1 MVNKSLRDKVIER
14 LDSMKQEAIE
24 TSHFIHANPEP
35 GLEEFKASE
44 RLTEIL
50 ARHGF
55 AIEKPVGNLATAFKA
70 RAKGASAGP
79 RIAFLAEYDSL
90 GLLGHAC
97 GHNIIGTA
105 STFAGIALQP
115 FMKELPGETL
125 VIGTPGEES
134 FGGKVTLLQ
143 NGVFA
148 DVDIAMMV
156 HPSNETRLHTHSLAM
171 QLMEFEFHGRASH
184 AAAMPWQGINA
195 LDALIQMFISV
206 DQMRKQQ
213 HPSVRTPGV
222 ITYGGERPNVVPD
235 RAVGLFSCRGKNY
248 DELQEVI
255 RRVENCARGAALATG
270 ATVDIRPIGHPY
282 KEIRPNPTLSRLFE
296 KNFRALGG
304 VADEAREKGQGSVDI
319 GNISHVLPCI
329 HPNIK
334 ISSSDVPI
342 HTDEFR
348 ECAAS
353 PAGDEGMLLAAK
365 TLALTALDV
374 FMEPELLN
382 QMKKEMQRS

>member
-1 MVNKSLRDKVIER
+1 MDKTELREKIIER
-14 LDSMKQEAIE
+14 LDALKNEAIE

-35 GLEEFKASE
+35 GLEEFKAAE
-44 RLTEIL
+44 RLTGDL

-55 AIEKPVGNLATAFKA
+55 AIEKPVGSMATAFKA
-70 RAKGASAGP
+70 RARGAAAGP

-90 GLLGHAC
+90 GLMGHAC

-115 FMKELPGETL
+115 FMSQFPGETL

-134 FGGKVTLLQ
+134 FGGKIILLE
-143 NGVFA
+143 NGVFK

-156 HPSNETRLHTHSLAM
+156 HPSNETRLLTHSLAA
-171 QLMEFEFHGRASH
+171 QVMEFEFHGRASH

-195 LDALIQMFISV
+195 LDALIQMFIAV

-213 HPSVRTPGV
+213 RPSVRTPGV
-222 ITYGGERPNVVPD
+222 ITYGGERANVVPE
-235 RAVGLFSCRGKNY
+235 RAVGVFSCRGENFE
-248 DELQEVI
+248 ELQEVV
-255 RRVENCARGAALATG
+255 RRVENCARAAALATG
-270 ATVDIRPIGHPY
+270 ATVDIRRKEHPY
-282 KEIRPNPTLSRLFE
+282 KEMRPNPTLSRLYE

-304 VADEAREKGQGSVDI
+304 VVEEVREKGQGSIDI
-319 GNISHVLPCI
+319 GNLSHEFPCI

-334 ISSSDVPI
+334 ISPTDVPI
-342 HTDEFR
+342 HTDGFR
-348 ECAAS
+348 ECAVS
-353 PAGDEGMLLAAK
+353 PIGDEQMILAAK

-374 FMEPELLN
+374 FMEPELLH
-382 QMKKEMQRS
+382 QMKKE